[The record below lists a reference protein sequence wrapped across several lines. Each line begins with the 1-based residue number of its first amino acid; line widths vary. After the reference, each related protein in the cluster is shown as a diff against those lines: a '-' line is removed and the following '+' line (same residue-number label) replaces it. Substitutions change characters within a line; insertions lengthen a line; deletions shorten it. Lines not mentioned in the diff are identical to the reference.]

1 MSGSVQTRTK
11 ARKSDLMNSFQTDL
25 TQAWAQA
32 KEHIKIIG
40 DAREQVARSEEQLSS
55 IALRLAEE
63 YQQTPAA
70 IANAIDLPKR
80 TVNTMLRRAR
90 ERRKHE
96 EDTSTQVT
104 GNNEN
109 EPYGQ

>member
-11 ARKSDLMNSFQTDL
+11 ARKADLMNSFQTGL
-25 TQAWAQA
+25 TQTWGQGKECAQKISVA
-32 KEHIKIIG
+32 K
-40 DAREQVARSEEQLSS
+40 EQVAQSEQQLCA

-90 ERRKHE
+90 ERRKQE
-96 EDTSTQVT
+96 EDTTTHVT

>member
-11 ARKSDLMNSFQTDL
+11 ARKADLMNSFQADL

-32 KEHIKIIG
+32 KEYIRIIG
-40 DAREQVARSEEQLSS
+40 VAKEQVAQSEEHLCA

-70 IANAIDLPKR
+70 IASAIDLPKR

-90 ERRKHE
+90 ERRKRE
-96 EDTSTQVT
+96 EDASAQVA
-104 GNNEN
+104 NSVED
-109 EPYGQ
+109 EQYGR

>member
-1 MSGSVQTRTK
+1 
-11 ARKSDLMNSFQTDL
+11 MNSFQADL
-25 TQAWAQA
+25 TQTWAQA

-90 ERRKHE
+90 ERRKQE
-96 EDTSTQVT
+96 EDTTTHVT

>member
-1 MSGSVQTRTK
+1 MSGSVQTRTE

-25 TQAWAQA
+25 TQTWAQA
-32 KEHIKIIG
+32 KEYIMIIG

-70 IANAIDLPKR
+70 IASAIDLPKR

-90 ERRKHE
+90 ERRKQKE
-96 EDTSTQVT
+96 AASAQVS
-104 GNNEN
+104 GNDEN
-109 EPYGQ
+109 EQYGQ

>member
-11 ARKSDLMNSFQTDL
+11 ARKADLMNSFQTGL
-25 TQAWAQA
+25 TQTWGQALECARKISVA
-32 KEHIKIIG
+32 KEQ
-40 DAREQVARSEEQLSS
+40 AAQSEQQLCA

-70 IANAIDLPKR
+70 IASAIDLPKR

-90 ERRKHE
+90 ERRKQK

-109 EPYGQ
+109 EQYGQ